1 MKEDKKPTKTPE
13 AKTNPIKLEQ
23 KHWIMIAIASFALVL
38 TLILC
43 LAFCGKDDNDNG
55 GGKTDIGGT
64 YEEDGGFTGEDG
76 TIDPN
81 WDTNFR

>member
-1 MKEDKKPTKTPE
+1 MKEKKPTKTPTTD
-13 AKTNPIKLEQ
+13 KKPIKLEQ
-23 KHWIMIAIASFALVL
+23 KHWIIIALASFALVL

-43 LAFCGKDDNDNG
+43 LNFCGKDNDTDNG
-55 GGKTDIGGT
+55 GGASDPGGT

-81 WDTNFR
+81 WDTNF